1 MGILY
6 MVDCK
11 RSPSHDTTTHTTQY
25 NTTLRKAP
33 AERKEMERVDL
44 DLTGTKALG
53 MGAPVGLVGMGWE
66 AWVGSVYTGAAY
78 ELYFF
83 TTGIH
88 GG

>member
-1 MGILY
+1 
-6 MVDCK
+6 
-11 RSPSHDTTTHTTQY
+11 
-25 NTTLRKAP
+25 
-33 AERKEMERVDL
+33 MERVDL